1 MKRISVK
8 EWTAILLL
16 TAGVA
21 MAFIALLLPPPG
33 EIHDSVLY
41 VFAQILIYSGTVFG
55 LDSYFTKKKN
65 LITMTNEKKSKW
77 SVIVNII
84 LTTLTA
90 IATAFGLT
98 NCM

>member
-1 MKRISVK
+1 MKVSVK

-41 VFAQILIYSGTVFG
+41 VFAQILIYSGTLFG
-55 LDSYFTKKKN
+55 LDSYFTKKISNHYDKRE
-65 LITMTNEKKSKW
+65 EK
-77 SVIVNII
+77 
-84 LTTLTA
+84 
-90 IATAFGLT
+90 
-98 NCM
+98 

>member
-1 MKRISVK
+1 MKISVK

-41 VFAQILIYSGTVFG
+41 VFAQILIYSGTLFG
-55 LDSYFTKKKN
+55 LDSYFTKKISNHYDKRE
-65 LITMTNEKKSKW
+65 EK
-77 SVIVNII
+77 
-84 LTTLTA
+84 
-90 IATAFGLT
+90 
-98 NCM
+98 

>member
-1 MKRISVK
+1 MKQIALK
-8 EWTAILLL
+8 EWTAIMLL

-55 LDSYFTKKKN
+55 LDSYFTKKISN
-65 LITMTNEKKSKW
+65 HHDQREEK
-77 SVIVNII
+77 
-84 LTTLTA
+84 
-90 IATAFGLT
+90 
-98 NCM
+98 

>member
-1 MKRISVK
+1 MKKVSVK

-55 LDSYFTKKKN
+55 LDSYFTKKISNHYDKREEN
-65 LITMTNEKKSKW
+65 
-77 SVIVNII
+77 
-84 LTTLTA
+84 
-90 IATAFGLT
+90 
-98 NCM
+98 

>member
-1 MKRISVK
+1 MKKVSVK

-55 LDSYFTKKKN
+55 LDSYFTKKISNHYDKR
-65 LITMTNEKKSKW
+65 EES
-77 SVIVNII
+77 
-84 LTTLTA
+84 
-90 IATAFGLT
+90 
-98 NCM
+98 

>member
-33 EIHDSVLY
+33 EIHESVLY

-55 LDSYFTKKKN
+55 LDSYFTKKISNHYDKRE
-65 LITMTNEKKSKW
+65 EK
-77 SVIVNII
+77 
-84 LTTLTA
+84 
-90 IATAFGLT
+90 
-98 NCM
+98 

>member
-1 MKRISVK
+1 MKISLK

-55 LDSYFTKKKN
+55 LDSYFTKKISNHYDKRE
-65 LITMTNEKKSKW
+65 EK
-77 SVIVNII
+77 
-84 LTTLTA
+84 
-90 IATAFGLT
+90 
-98 NCM
+98 

>member
-1 MKRISVK
+1 MKISVK

-55 LDSYFTKKKN
+55 LDSYFTQKISNHYDKRE
-65 LITMTNEKKSKW
+65 EK
-77 SVIVNII
+77 
-84 LTTLTA
+84 
-90 IATAFGLT
+90 
-98 NCM
+98 

>member
-1 MKRISVK
+1 MKKISVK

-55 LDSYFTKKKN
+55 LDSYFTKKISNHYDKREEN
-65 LITMTNEKKSKW
+65 
-77 SVIVNII
+77 
-84 LTTLTA
+84 
-90 IATAFGLT
+90 
-98 NCM
+98 

>member
-1 MKRISVK
+1 MKVSVK

-55 LDSYFTKKKN
+55 LDSYFTKKISNHYDKREEN
-65 LITMTNEKKSKW
+65 
-77 SVIVNII
+77 
-84 LTTLTA
+84 
-90 IATAFGLT
+90 
-98 NCM
+98 

>member
-55 LDSYFTKKKN
+55 LDSYFADKINKHRKD
-65 LITMTNEKKSKW
+65 NE
-77 SVIVNII
+77 
-84 LTTLTA
+84 
-90 IATAFGLT
+90 
-98 NCM
+98 

>member
-1 MKRISVK
+1 MKVSVK

-55 LDSYFTKKKN
+55 LDCYFT
-65 LITMTNEKKSKW
+65 EKISNHYDKREEK
-77 SVIVNII
+77 
-84 LTTLTA
+84 
-90 IATAFGLT
+90 
-98 NCM
+98 

>member
-55 LDSYFTKKKN
+55 LDSYFTKKISSHYDKRK
-65 LITMTNEKKSKW
+65 EE
-77 SVIVNII
+77 
-84 LTTLTA
+84 
-90 IATAFGLT
+90 
-98 NCM
+98 

>member
-1 MKRISVK
+1 MKKVSVK

-55 LDSYFTKKKN
+55 LDSYFTKK
-65 LITMTNEKKSKW
+65 ITNHHDTRKEE
-77 SVIVNII
+77 
-84 LTTLTA
+84 
-90 IATAFGLT
+90 
-98 NCM
+98 

>member
-21 MAFIALLLPPPG
+21 MALPG

-55 LDSYFTKKKN
+55 LDSYFTKKISNHYDKRE
-65 LITMTNEKKSKW
+65 EK
-77 SVIVNII
+77 
-84 LTTLTA
+84 
-90 IATAFGLT
+90 
-98 NCM
+98 

>member
-1 MKRISVK
+1 MKKISVK

-41 VFAQILIYSGTVFG
+41 VFAQILIYSGTLFG
-55 LDSYFTKKKN
+55 LDSYFT
-65 LITMTNEKKSKW
+65 
-77 SVIVNII
+77 
-84 LTTLTA
+84 
-90 IATAFGLT
+90 
-98 NCM
+98 

>member
-41 VFAQILIYSGTVFG
+41 VFAQILIYCGTVFG
-55 LDSYFTKKKN
+55 LDSYFT
-65 LITMTNEKKSKW
+65 EKINKHRKDNDS
-77 SVIVNII
+77 
-84 LTTLTA
+84 
-90 IATAFGLT
+90 
-98 NCM
+98 

>member
-1 MKRISVK
+1 MKVSLK

-55 LDSYFTKKKN
+55 LDSYFTKKISNHYDKRE
-65 LITMTNEKKSKW
+65 EK
-77 SVIVNII
+77 
-84 LTTLTA
+84 
-90 IATAFGLT
+90 
-98 NCM
+98 

>member
-1 MKRISVK
+1 MKVSVK

-55 LDSYFTKKKN
+55 LDSYFTKKISNHYDKRE
-65 LITMTNEKKSKW
+65 EK
-77 SVIVNII
+77 
-84 LTTLTA
+84 
-90 IATAFGLT
+90 
-98 NCM
+98 

>member
-1 MKRISVK
+1 MKKVSVK

-55 LDSYFTKKKN
+55 LDSYFTKKISNHYDKRE
-65 LITMTNEKKSKW
+65 EK
-77 SVIVNII
+77 
-84 LTTLTA
+84 
-90 IATAFGLT
+90 
-98 NCM
+98 

>member
-1 MKRISVK
+1 MKVSLK
-8 EWTAILLL
+8 EWTAIMLL

-55 LDSYFTKKKN
+55 LDSYFTKK
-65 LITMTNEKKSKW
+65 ITNHHDKREES
-77 SVIVNII
+77 
-84 LTTLTA
+84 
-90 IATAFGLT
+90 
-98 NCM
+98 

>member
-41 VFAQILIYSGTVFG
+41 VFAQILIYSGTVF
-55 LDSYFTKKKN
+55 
-65 LITMTNEKKSKW
+65 
-77 SVIVNII
+77 
-84 LTTLTA
+84 
-90 IATAFGLT
+90 
-98 NCM
+98 

>member
-1 MKRISVK
+1 MKVSLK
-8 EWTAILLL
+8 ECTAILLL

-55 LDSYFTKKKN
+55 LDSYFTKKISNHYDKRE
-65 LITMTNEKKSKW
+65 EK
-77 SVIVNII
+77 
-84 LTTLTA
+84 
-90 IATAFGLT
+90 
-98 NCM
+98 